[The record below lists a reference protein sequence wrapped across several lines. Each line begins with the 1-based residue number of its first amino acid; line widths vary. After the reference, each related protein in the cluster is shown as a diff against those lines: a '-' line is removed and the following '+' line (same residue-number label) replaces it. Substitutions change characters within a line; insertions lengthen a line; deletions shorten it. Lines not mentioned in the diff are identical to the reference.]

1 MPKVIKNKK
10 LTDEEIIKDLT
21 ELSRYTGFQEKY
33 IQVLNATL
41 DLINRQKLEIERLKG
56 STIVNNIMES
66 QRIKRE
72 AKAEAYKEFAERIK
86 LSIKANV
93 VETLCNDVRGVY
105 KAEYV
110 LDDIDNL
117 LKELVGE
124 E

>member
-1 MPKVIKNKK
+1 MEHCVQGSCSNFKSV
-10 LTDEEIIKDLT
+10 E
-21 ELSRYTGFQEKY
+21 
-33 IQVLNATL
+33 QV
-41 DLINRQKLEIERLKG
+41 
-56 STIVNNIMES
+56 
-66 QRIKRE
+66 
-72 AKAEAYKEFAERIK
+72 KAEAYKEFAERIK

-93 VETLCNDVRGVY
+93 VETLCNDVSGVY